1 MTTNKQQK
9 EHIII
14 VDDDPAVG
22 VIAEATLADDNH
34 RITIASD
41 GETAL
46 RLIESTPPSLL
57 LLDVVMPVKDGFEV
71 CQELLGDS
79 RQQRFPI
86 IMITGLDDEQSIERA
101 YQLGVT
107 GFITKPINWVVLK
120 HQIQFVLR
128 AWHDRQ
134 ALSESKERYS
144 LAARGANDGL
154 WDWNIKQ
161 GYVYF
166 SPRWLEMLGREEN
179 ELDGLLSNWIEL
191 IHPEDREL
199 FKSELNSHVAD
210 HSDKFE
216 LEYRIKD
223 TEGRYRWM
231 LCRGLAI
238 RDKHNR
244 AYRMAGSQTDIS
256 EQKSAEFQLM
266 HDALHDILTGLP
278 NRSLLMDRISYS
290 INLLQRNKKAYFAL
304 AFLDLDRFKTIND
317 SLGHHVGDLLLQRV
331 GERIRD
337 LLRDTDLLAR
347 IGGDEFVILFSE
359 FHDLQSLISI
369 VERVRSK
376 IALPFEIEKNVMR
389 VSASIGIA
397 VSEGQYSRPEEIL
410 RDADLAM
417 YRAKESGKNRFE
429 IFNPDMHQRAN
440 LVMSIES
447 ALHSALENDE
457 LKLYYQPIF
466 ALDTQKLVG
475 FEALLRWNHP
485 QQGLLLPQ
493 DFLEIAEES
502 GLIVPLGR
510 WAISEAIGQLQTWRN
525 TISEL
530 DDTYVSINLS
540 SKEFSQNDLT
550 GYIDSLLEHARLPP
564 GSLKLEITE
573 TVLIDNFERAQ
584 AVMSSLR
591 NRGIDL
597 SIDDFGTGFSSLS
610 YLHNFP
616 FDYLKIDQAFVKQ
629 LDKKLKSQSIVKT
642 IVSLA
647 HNLGLTVIA
656 EGGETPQEIEC
667 LRELGCEY
675 GQGFNLAIPRPAEQV
690 VLAL

>member
-1 MTTNKQQK
+1 MINNCQLK
-9 EHIII
+9 EHILI

-22 VIAEATLADDNH
+22 ILAEAALADETNQ
-34 RITIASD
+34 ISIASD
-41 GETAL
+41 GEAAL
-46 RLIESTPPSLL
+46 RILESTPPSLL

-71 CQELLGDS
+71 CQELLDDS
-79 RQQRFPI
+79 NQHQFPI

-107 GFITKPINWVVLK
+107 GFITKPINWLVLK

-166 SPRWLEMLGREEN
+166 SPRWLEMLGYQET
-179 ELDGLLSNWIEL
+179 ELNGNLSNWIKL

-199 FKSELNSHVAD
+199 FKTELDSHVAG
-210 HSDKFE
+210 HSEKFE
-216 LEYRIKD
+216 LEYRIQNHQ
-223 TEGRYRWM
+223 GRYRWM

-238 RDKHNR
+238 HDQQNT

-278 NRSLLMDRISYS
+278 NRSLLMERISYN
-290 INLLQRNKKAYFAL
+290 INLLQRNKTSYFAL

-317 SLGHHVGDLLLQRV
+317 SLGHHVGDLLLQEV
-331 GERIRD
+331 GKRIRD

-369 VERVRSK
+369 VERVRRK
-376 IALPFEIEKNVMR
+376 IALPFTIQKDVLR
-389 VSASIGIA
+389 ISASIGIS
-397 VSEGQYSRPEEIL
+397 VSEGQYSQPEDIL
-410 RDADLAM
+410 RDADIAM

-429 IFNPDMHQRAN
+429 IFNPGMHQRASRV
-440 LVMSIES
+440 LSIES
-447 ALHSALENDE
+447 ALHDALEKNE
-457 LKLYYQPIF
+457 LRIHYQPIYK
-466 ALDTQKLVG
+466 LKKQKLVG
-475 FEALLRWNHP
+475 FEALLRWQHP
-485 QQGLLLPQ
+485 KQGLLMPQ
-493 DFLEIAEES
+493 DFLEIAEDS

-510 WAISEAIGQLQTWRN
+510 WAITQAVEQIRKWRSSIPQLKHA
-525 TISEL
+525 
-530 DDTYVSINLS
+530 YVSINLS
-540 SKEFSQNDLT
+540 SKEFSQNDLFE
-550 GYIDSLLEHARLPP
+550 YIDNLLKKSELPA

-573 TVLIDNFERAQ
+573 TVLIDNFERALT
-584 AVMSSLR
+584 VMTALR
-591 NRGIDL
+591 DRGIDL

-616 FDYLKIDQAFVKQ
+616 FDTLKIDQAFVRK
-629 LDKKLKSQSIVKT
+629 LDKNSNSLSIVKAIIT
-642 IVSLA
+642 LA
-647 HNLGLTVIA
+647 HNLGLSVVA
-656 EGGETPQEIEC
+656 EGGETTKEIEC
-667 LRELGCEY
+667 LRRLGCEY
-675 GQGFNLAIPRPAEQV
+675 GQGFKFALPQSAEEV